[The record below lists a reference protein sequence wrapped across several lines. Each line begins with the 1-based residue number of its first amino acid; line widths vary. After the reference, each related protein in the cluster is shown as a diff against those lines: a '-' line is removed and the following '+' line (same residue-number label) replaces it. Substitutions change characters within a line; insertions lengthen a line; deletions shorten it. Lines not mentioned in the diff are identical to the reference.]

1 MKKMFSL
8 VLIATFVGSCSSLK
22 VYSDKDQ
29 SADFT
34 KYSTFEYYGWADN
47 SDAIMTSL
55 DKDRIENS
63 FGEEF
68 EKRGMK
74 YVAEKGAGDVIVSL
88 FIVTED
94 KESTSAYTTHMGGGG
109 FYGDW
114 GYGYGGLGVSRTN
127 YTTTEYTEG
136 TLVVSLY
143 DKDTKKLIW
152 QSSGTGLIQEDPAKR
167 AKSLPNDIARIM
179 AEYPLEPVDEK

>member
-1 MKKMFSL
+1 MKKLLSL
-8 VLIATFVGSCSSLK
+8 VVIAALAVSCSGLK
-22 VYSDKDQ
+22 VYSDKDPGV
-29 SADFT
+29 DFS

-55 DKDRIENS
+55 DKERIESS
-63 FGEEF
+63 FGAEF

-88 FIVTED
+88 FIVTEG
-94 KESTSAYTTHMGGGG
+94 KQSTTAYTTHMGGGG

-114 GYGYGGLGVSRTN
+114 GYGYGGLGVSTTN
-127 YTTTEYTEG
+127 YSTYDYTEG
-136 TLVVSLY
+136 TLVVSMY

-152 QSSGTGLIQEDPAKR
+152 QSSGTGVIEENPEKR
-167 AKSLPNDIARIM
+167 AKSMPSAIARIM
-179 AEYPLEPVDEK
+179 AEYPVEAAK